1 MAADD
6 EGFVTREGSR
16 NALLGQDGDGQ
27 FAERWRQSEP
37 SAMKDGAFLRQPIYS
52 ADLNPAG
59 GDYIAMAAKDVETL
73 RSICEER
80 KGGMIHG

>member
-1 MAADD
+1 MTA
-6 EGFVTREGSR
+6 
-16 NALLGQDGDGQ
+16 NLLR
-27 FAERWRQSEP
+27 RWRRSEP
-37 SAMKDGAFLRQPIYS
+37 SAMKDGCFSETAYYS